1 MRILSILLLVLGSS
15 SAFAAKYGEAGC
27 GLGSMIM
34 GTQDNQILAATTNGS
49 SGTQWFG
56 ISSGTS
62 NCTEGGR
69 VKASQVLPMYIETNK
84 LVLAK
89 EAARGEGDVLAG
101 LANIM
106 GCERTAFGQEV
117 KAHYNDIFVE
127 SNMEPSAIQQ
137 RLGEVAAESNACGA

>member
-1 MRILSILLLVLGSS
+1 MRILSILLLILGSS
-15 SAFAAKYGEAGC
+15 VAFAQKYGEAGC
-27 GLGSMIM
+27 GLGSVVM
-34 GTQDNQILAATTNGS
+34 GTKDNQVLAATTNGS
-49 SGTQWFG
+49 SYTQMFG

-62 NCTEGGR
+62 NCTDDGAVR
-69 VKASQVLPMYIETNK
+69 SSSVLPMYIETNK

-106 GCERTAFGQEV
+106 GCERKAFGQDI

-127 SNMEPSAIQQ
+127 SNMDAKAIET
-137 RLGEVAAESNACGA
+137 RLDEVASSSSACGA